1 MRSSVIPAS
10 ARKPFS
16 IPIYHGQLGALGAP
30 IIPAT
35 MVSAASAQGA
45 PSQIAQHRVLPRIR
59 LKCCTFTVCRGS
71 CPHAGLCTEL
81 PSAVHNKVPTLAIV
95 FQTLPSTSL
104 FQKPPEMAEHG

>member
-71 CPHAGLCTEL
+71 CLYAGLCIFLLNDTPTTEIYTLSLHDAL
-81 PSAVHNKVPTLAIV
+81 PI
-95 FQTLPSTSL
+95 
-104 FQKPPEMAEHG
+104 

>member
-45 PSQIAQHRVLPRIR
+45 PSQIAQHRVLPRSR

-71 CPHAGLCTEL
+71 CLYAGLCTEL

-95 FQTLPSTSL
+95 FQNA
-104 FQKPPEMAEHG
+104 AEHELVPKAPRNG

>member
-1 MRSSVIPAS
+1 MRSSVIPTS

-59 LKCCTFTVCRGS
+59 LKCCTFTVCRSS
-71 CPHAGLCTEL
+71 CLYAGLCKL
-81 PSAVHNKVPTLAIV
+81 PSAVHNEVPTLATV

-104 FQKPPEMAEHG
+104 FQKPSEMAEHG